1 MEFSLAFWLGFLVF
15 VLVALAIDMG
25 VLHRR
30 PRALSFKE
38 ASNLTAI
45 WVLLASIFCTFIYFV
60 SNEQKALEFFTAYVV
75 ELTLSMDNVFVFLLI
90 FKYFKIPLEN
100 QHRVLFWGVLGA
112 IVMRFIMIIGGIY
125 LVQYFEW
132 LFIVFGVFLIV
143 AGIKLLIT
151 KSEQQ
156 EVNLDKNSVMKFLKR
171 FFNVTNELHGD
182 RFIVRLNGVKYFTPL
197 FVALILIEK
206 TCR

>member
-60 SNEQKALEFFTAYVV
+60 SNEQKALEFFRLNFSFIAA
-75 ELTLSMDNVFVFLLI
+75 
-90 FKYFKIPLEN
+90 
-100 QHRVLFWGVLGA
+100 LGISIA
-112 IVMRFIMIIGGIY
+112 FIGIIGSFCLSIIIIY
-125 LVQYFEW
+125 
-132 LFIVFGVFLIV
+132 LFIVAASSFSF
-143 AGIKLLIT
+143 
-151 KSEQQ
+151 
-156 EVNLDKNSVMKFLKR
+156 
-171 FFNVTNELHGD
+171 
-182 RFIVRLNGVKYFTPL
+182 
-197 FVALILIEK
+197 
-206 TCR
+206 C